1 MLLKNKLKFIMF
13 SQAGLMWKVR
23 QGAKPPEL
31 GTLIYFI
38 LDALALLVNIGLASK
53 NLHVVNTIAYFE
65 AVAVAKKNVY
75 IIGTWAQCYK

>member
-1 MLLKNKLKFIMF
+1 
-13 SQAGLMWKVR
+13 
-23 QGAKPPEL
+23 L